1 MLTVGD
7 FVWEC
12 EGVSRKWR
20 TELYVML
27 CIVVGHFMWEC
38 EGVNRVWHTELCVL
52 LCVGSW
58 TFCAGV

>member
-1 MLTVGD
+1 MLAIGH
-7 FVWEC
+7 FVWEY
-12 EGVSRKWR
+12 EGVSREWR